1 MAQHDPISDLLT
13 RLRNAVTAKRRFV
26 DALASKEKL
35 NLIKVLEKQ
44 GFIENILVDEK
55 KGKMRIFLKYSD
67 GREPVLQGLKRMSSP
82 GLRRYVASTKIPRVH
97 GGMGIA
103 IISTSRGV
111 LDGETAR
118 QMKVG
123 GELLCLVW

>member
-1 MAQHDPISDLLT
+1 MTQHDPISDLLT

-26 DALASKEKL
+26 DALPSKEKL

-55 KGKMRIFLKYSD
+55 KGKMRIFLKYSE
-67 GREPVLQGLKRMSSP
+67 GREPILQGLKRMSSP
-82 GLRRYVASTKIPRVH
+82 GLRRYVASTEIPRVH

>member
-55 KGKMRIFLKYSD
+55 KGKMRIFLKYSE

-97 GGMGIA
+97 GGMGTA